1 MKVSEGKK
9 EEQRAGCPWRW
20 SIRIKVGLLAT
31 VFSWCQLLKKSP
43 RMCARKLERHKNE
56 RARRGE
62 RFHIPFSSGPKASFR
77 YLVVSVEFCTVQIP
91 RYACS
96 PCGYLT
102 LVYPFKLERRSQFH
116 LHERERTQLSSSK
129 VGKSCGFL
137 LEDDNRNLFDTRK

>member
-1 MKVSEGKK
+1 MKERRTKSRVSLKVVDPNKSWLVGDSFQLVPAAK
-9 EEQRAGCPWRW
+9 EITTHVCEKIRETKMKELEEEREIQRD
-20 SIRIKVGLLAT
+20 STFL
-31 VFSWCQLLKKSP
+31 
-43 RMCARKLERHKNE
+43 
-56 RARRGE
+56 
-62 RFHIPFSSGPKASFR
+62 SSGPKASFR
-77 YLVVSVEFCTVQIP
+77 YLVVSVDFCTVQTP

-137 LEDDNRNLFDTRK
+137 LEDENGNLFDTRK

>member
-1 MKVSEGKK
+1 MKVVDPNKSWLVGDSFQLVPAAK
-9 EEQRAGCPWRW
+9 EITTHVCEK
-20 SIRIKVGLLAT
+20 IRET
-31 VFSWCQLLKKSP
+31 Y
-43 RMCARKLERHKNE
+43 KNE

-62 RFHIPFSSGPKASFR
+62 RDSEIPHSFPKASFR
-77 YLVVSVEFCTVQIP
+77 YLVVSVEFCTVQTP

-137 LEDDNRNLFDTRK
+137 LEDEKHNLFDTRK